1 MLRLCN
7 TIRLSILLIINFKQA
22 IDKDIVK
29 CYNEGVK

>member
-7 TIRLSILLIINFKQA
+7 TIRLSILLIINIKQI

>member
-7 TIRLSILLIINFKQA
+7 TIRLSILLIIKIRQK
-22 IDKDIVK
+22 IDKEIGK